1 MKKGR
6 VGGLAEEGEL
16 IEVEEMTV
24 ADVREMVA
32 RKEVNVSASALY
44 GIMWFLLNKC

>member
-6 VGGLAEEGEL
+6 GGGLAEEGEL
-16 IEVEEMTV
+16 IEVVEMGVEE
-24 ADVREMVA
+24 VREMVGK
-32 RKEVNVSASALY
+32 KEVNVSASALY